1 MERHDTH
8 ILSDS
13 QEEDEKG
20 ENSHC
25 YVFNN
30 SSNSDSNSLKN
41 TVNTNTKRGSKFKLS
56 DVFQINNNEENEI
69 LNGSI
74 ISIQDLKI
82 SIQENNK
89 ENIVKEYKN
98 KSQINNIPD
107 NVRIKMIKLNYDDNL
122 SILNKY
128 LISTPYLINRL
139 KLKKI
144 KRKRNC
150 VSFEKIKEK
159 PKPKL
164 KLPQSSEDTKKS
176 NKISKKKKKINIPP
190 QSDSNSEIIDIKNSI
205 SSKEEEKK
213 VKNLYDIL
221 KSKNLKLLKISQNS
235 FMINKERN
243 KEDNDDEKLN
253 NFKKKVKS
261 MNSLAKLDN
270 KIQRQNDFYLKQN
283 YEINSLKR
291 NYFSPGQI
299 KINGSKRFEILQEKK
314 KENKYNNP
322 EYNSRLIISNDNN
335 STYSLRYHNN
345 SCSNQD
351 YIRKV
356 YNYEFKNNDFNEN
369 EKDYCKNN
377 FIDDEY
383 NGNHNN
389 NHFYENNYNRNNN
402 YNENYIACMNRMK
415 KMNLINN
422 DMSTKSNQGLLKLGN
437 DRRIKILY
445 DLYCKQP
452 NREKKIISRINSAFS
467 LKNRSNFKNG
477 YNYLELND
485 DIENNGNIFKRRLYK
500 ENNNNKNWL
509 LKLLRVQKEKNK
521 RHYEKH
527 FGNNDSCPLC
537 QQMDKKNE
545 EQIKKIG
552 VFHIPSDYKKSE
564 PKSTSKQRRI
574 NSAYPNFIR
583 ANVNLNFAK
592 ENELINFKN
601 KLHFNK
607 SSALLN
613 ESNRKKEIYDINQLQ
628 KKILL
633 KKQRF
638 TNNNCS

>member
-1 MERHDTH
+1 
-8 ILSDS
+8 
-13 QEEDEKG
+13 
-20 ENSHC
+20 
-25 YVFNN
+25 
-30 SSNSDSNSLKN
+30 
-41 TVNTNTKRGSKFKLS
+41 
-56 DVFQINNNEENEI
+56 
-69 LNGSI
+69 
-74 ISIQDLKI
+74 
-82 SIQENNK
+82 
-89 ENIVKEYKN
+89 
-98 KSQINNIPD
+98 
-107 NVRIKMIKLNYDDNL
+107 
-122 SILNKY
+122 
-128 LISTPYLINRL
+128 
-139 KLKKI
+139 
-144 KRKRNC
+144 
-150 VSFEKIKEK
+150 
-159 PKPKL
+159 
-164 KLPQSSEDTKKS
+164 
-176 NKISKKKKKINIPP
+176 
-190 QSDSNSEIIDIKNSI
+190 
-205 SSKEEEKK
+205 
-213 VKNLYDIL
+213 
-221 KSKNLKLLKISQNS
+221 
-235 FMINKERN
+235 MINKERN

-291 NYFSPGQI
+291 NYFSPEQI

-383 NGNHNN
+383 NGNYNN

-574 NSAYPNFIR
+574 NSAHPNFIG

-613 ESNRKKEIYDINQLQ
+613 ESNRKKKIYDINQLQ